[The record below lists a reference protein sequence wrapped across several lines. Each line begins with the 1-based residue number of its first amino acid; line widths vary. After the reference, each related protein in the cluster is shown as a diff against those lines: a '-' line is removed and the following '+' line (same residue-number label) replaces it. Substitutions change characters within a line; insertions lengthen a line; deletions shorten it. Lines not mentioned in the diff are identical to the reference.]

1 MLKIQTDIN
10 QTKITV
16 KESRYNDLCAIIVDS
31 LYSYFILESQPIP
44 FQRTRRFHSSD
55 KFCTGN

>member
-10 QTKITV
+10 QTKITI

-31 LYSYFILESQPIP
+31 LYS
-44 FQRTRRFHSSD
+44 
-55 KFCTGN
+55 